1 MIKNDY
7 KIEDYKLTFNLD
19 TRFRDLDSFGH
30 VNNAVYASY
39 IESAR
44 VDLLNS
50 WDIPRTNKGKSIIM
64 ASLNIDYHSQLEH
77 PSSLILGQ
85 KIARLG
91 KTSFDIE
98 TIIFDSK
105 DNRLICSAL
114 VVIVCFDFDSQS
126 PVDIYE
132 PIKEAYEG

>member
-1 MIKNDY
+1 MIKSEY
-7 KIEDYKLTFNLD
+7 KIEDYKLRHNLE

-44 VDLLNS
+44 VSLLNS
-50 WDIPRTNKGKSIIM
+50 WDIPRSNHGKSIIM
-64 ASLNIDYHSQLEH
+64 ASLKINYHAQLEH

-85 KIARLG
+85 KIVRLG
-91 KTSFDIE
+91 RTSFDIE
-98 TIIFDSK
+98 TVIFDSQ
-105 DNRLICSAL
+105 DNRVICSAM

-126 PVDIYE
+126 PVELYDS
-132 PIKEAYEG
+132 IKSAYEG